1 MAKKNQRI
9 IETQRELPSAI
20 DIKTGA
26 RRIKEK
32 HASRRAGRLKNKKS
46 ARLKGGRGSQIKCFQ
61 RSGAF
66 PFRLNRNGAPA
77 LCFVVSSDG
86 KSTCAVLF
94 VIPAQAGIQ

>member
-32 HASRRAGRLKNKKS
+32 HAPRPRGPPQKQKKAPASRAG
-46 ARLKGGRGSQIKCFQ
+46 AGCM
-61 RSGAF
+61 
-66 PFRLNRNGAPA
+66 
-77 LCFVVSSDG
+77 
-86 KSTCAVLF
+86 LF
-94 VIPAQAGIQ
+94 VIPAQAGMTLNFMADRVDPKRSCS